1 MKKQLLHALFCLVD
15 LAAFCQSNKI
25 HKQDSVPYHSTIK
38 NGWALKLNA
47 LQPFVIGEFRMHFEK
62 RITEHSAFEVSGSV
76 YRPSLQLF
84 YYG

>member
-1 MKKQLLHALFCLVD
+1 L
-15 LAAFCQSNKI
+15 NE
-25 HKQDSVPYHSTIK
+25 
-38 NGWALKLNA
+38 NGWALKINA
-47 LQPFVIGEFRMHFEK
+47 LPPFVIGELRIHFEK